1 MSKPTTVSATT
12 GKVTLPSHSKSLIDI
27 TGYDIALVIVIKV
40 VPVLVLVALHV
51 IVVVIVIAHSHQTP
65 GN

>member
-1 MSKPTTVSATT
+1 MSKPTTVSATS
-12 GKVTLPSHSKSLIDI
+12 GKVTLPSHSKSLIDR
-27 TGYDIALVIVIKV
+27 YDIVIVIVIKV